1 MADKTLTDLT
11 KSVVRIA
18 ESSPKVQGD
27 VKDIRDV
34 VCGSLVESVMSIS
47 KELLTINKSYKIQNI
62 KSITT
67 KNSDPKKLLKSTNNI
82 EKTLN
87 KILANSNSKN
97 LLNSKSNI
105 EKTLNKILASIS
117 KGGFGGKV
125 DTKKVSLGSLSKP
138 KKDDGLMSSIMSGI
152 TIVDK
157 LKNISL
163 KDFIGAR
170 TKVNLIKKLMDS
182 SLKAFKKFKDPKEVS
197 DTIAFVESSKKMVE
211 TLSSISKRAKSSK
224 TGVDVL
230 ERVFFGKSGKGGLL
244 NIFRKINKESLN
256 ITKSKKNMKNMLA
269 IAGSMLVISAA
280 MTGVALLGPTAL
292 IGAAMTAGIVWLLSK
307 TFKLLSKT
315 SKHALKGAIT
325 LAILSTSV
333 ILFAFGLKLMK
344 NAVKDIKLGDVGIM
358 IGSIVGIGLAVAG
371 IGLLAP
377 IISIGSLTMIL
388 MGTSLGLLSLSIMAF
403 NSINPKKSI
412 GNIKTAIGELNETF
426 GLNKDGDKDKGFF
439 GKIGDGLKNMAIG
452 LLSFG
457 STFFTMG
464 SILLAGFTLGLIK
477 DVLESWKNYNPKNAI
492 KNIST
497 ALNDVQE
504 ALGMKSVKEKKEEGL
519 LNKIFNP
526 LGGIFDVATSLF
538 QMGSTFATM
547 ATIATALG
555 VMNIVSSS
563 LKSWENYSPKNAI
576 NNISS
581 ALNGVQD
588 ALGMR
593 TNKEK
598 KEGLSNKLKAGVK
611 SALDLGSSLFEMGST
626 FATMATIA
634 TALGVM
640 ELIKKTL
647 TPWDDYNGKKA
658 IENISLTLSGI
669 TSTLLKNLNNNVK
682 TIKSFKKF
690 SSDFEDSMEHLY
702 NGSKN
707 TSYISKSIITLSD
720 SIKVWNENRLKNVLY
735 LKTGVNKLNE
745 SFKDIDYKNF
755 YKKSNILGNLF
766 KTVSKS
772 AIKEETSSTPL
783 VKSIKNINSLDIEKA
798 QLLVDMF
805 TSFSKLKDGSL
816 FNTFDKSV
824 NKFVSACKELINT
837 MKDGVTIQTPPQE
850 YRGDNGDI
858 VSNTPVES
866 NININNI
873 SALATAIANAIGNRN
888 IRLDTSSLDIKL
900 LAEGVTGNKVTL
912 TLIN

>member
-47 KELLTINKSYKIQNI
+47 KELLTINKSYKIQNL

-67 KNSDPKKLLKSTNNI
+67 KNSDPKKILKSTNNI

-87 KILANSNSKN
+87 KILANSNSKK

-125 DTKKVSLGSLSKP
+125 DTKKISLGSLSKP

-211 TLSSISKRAKSSK
+211 TLSSISKRSKSSEK
-224 TGVDVL
+224 GIDVL

-307 TFKLLSKT
+307 TFKILSKT

-426 GLNKDGDKDKGFF
+426 GLNKDGYKDKGFF
-439 GKIGDGLKNMAIG
+439 GKLGDGLKNMAIG

-526 LGGIFDVATSLF
+526 LGGMFDVATSLF

-766 KTVSKS
+766 KTVSRS

-805 TSFSKLKDGSL
+805 TSFAKLKDGSL

-824 NKFVSACKELINT
+824 NKFVSACRELINT

-850 YRGDNGDI
+850 YRDDNGDI